1 MIMKKWD
8 CEYLVGASGDN
19 EKITISASSEEEAY
33 EKFLE
38 QKGSKPFKV
47 FISPQG
53 LFASGGGVYEGH
65 LDEAQAIKAME
76 DEKVE
81 QSNKIA
87 RKAHEGALK
96 SLSSTDILLKQL
108 IEQQRD
114 SHQVLLKIRRSLAV
128 ITTILVLWNAFGWVI
143 KIK

>member
-1 MIMKKWD
+1 MKKWD
-8 CEYLVGASGDN
+8 CEYLVDSSGHN
-19 EKITISASSEEEAY
+19 EKITIAAASEEEAY

-38 QKGSKPFKV
+38 HSGQKPFKV

-65 LDEAQAIKAME
+65 LHDPQTKKEIE

-81 QSNKIA
+81 IE
-87 RKAHEGALK
+87 AHNNALK
-96 SLSSTDILLKQL
+96 SLSSTDMLLKQL

-114 SHQVLLKIRRSLAV
+114 SHQVLLSIRWSLLV
-128 ITTILVLWNAFGWVI
+128 ISIILVLWNAFGWVV
-143 KIK
+143 KVK